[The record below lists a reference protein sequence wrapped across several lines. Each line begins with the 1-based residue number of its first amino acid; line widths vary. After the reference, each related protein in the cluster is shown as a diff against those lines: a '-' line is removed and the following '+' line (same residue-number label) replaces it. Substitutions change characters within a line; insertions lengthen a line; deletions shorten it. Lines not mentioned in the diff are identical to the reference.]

1 MAVLLIMALH
11 GNTFECD
18 TPLAVIEGFHVVLS
32 TPPPFET
39 KIYFHL
45 DVCINLD
52 KLAKRAILYKI

>member
-1 MAVLLIMALH
+1 MAVLLIMALP

-18 TPLAVIEGFHVVLS
+18 TPLAVIEGFHVVFS
-32 TPPPFET
+32 TPPFET
-39 KIYFHL
+39 KIYFQL